1 MHTQE
6 PTLIRRLTRWAL
18 PAFLAVAAL
27 AIPNRAVANPF
38 AATTFSP
45 ASQSVDQGNTF
56 SVNVVM
62 TVPSGGYT
70 ANGIDALGR
79 FDPSM
84 LQVVS
89 VSAAAGSPWT
99 TAISGHTTGFDNTNG
114 TFEFAGQGGNVSGS
128 AVTVATVTFKAV
140 GAGSSALTFANV
152 NEYIVGYGP
161 YGVNGSAGAGSVTV
175 NAAMQLL
182 FSDPLTGPSSPNL
195 APIPSGKYGYTASGL
210 ARTQSGNATDR
221 PMVTTG
227 QSAYLTLTN
236 FVAEITVTLPS
247 SDLLFFGLG
256 QGNPDSGYDNEPS
269 NAFYFRVH
277 NNFQGYSG
285 IQADVRTTSADPSS
299 GYQAINQ
306 IGTYSSGSTITLRIV
321 RLGDSLTMSIVGGG
335 SVTYNLSA
343 YPGLGLT
350 SSNTCVFFGNT
361 NVGSVFSNLKIYPM
375 PAPVVTSDT
384 VSGGYGSSF
393 SYTISASNSPT
404 SYAASGLP
412 AGLSLSGNTISGTL
426 PISVGALTIGLSA
439 TNDGGTGTGTLT
451 INVVDTTPPV
461 ITAPS
466 TVTAEATSAAGA
478 AVTFTATAND
488 AISSTVPV
496 VATPASG
503 STFPL
508 GISSVSL
515 SATDA
520 AGNTATQTL
529 LVSVVDTTPPTLT
542 VPANLSAEATS
553 ASGAVVTFSATATD
567 LVTASPVIA
576 YSVAP
581 GSTFPLGVT
590 TVNVTATDAAG
601 NVAKGSFTVTVV
613 DTTPPTVTA
622 SLTPLRAG
630 GDDESAQLFKV
641 AFSATDLFGIKGS
654 AQATLNGVAVTNG
667 QIVKLKLTR
676 SGAQRVDSD
685 DHVLHIR
692 ATSFLLTVTA
702 TDTNGNVG
710 TATAVP
716 VFVKHGQDDEGKD
729 GGKSGQS
736 GDDKKAHDSGH
747 DGKDS

>member
-1 MHTQE
+1 MHTHH
-6 PTLIRRLTRWAL
+6 PSLSRRIARWVLPVVLT
-18 PAFLAVAAL
+18 VAAFAVPTRAL
-27 AIPNRAVANPF
+27 AASF
-38 AATTFSP
+38 AATTWSP
-45 ASQSVDQGNTF
+45 GTQAVDQGNTF
-56 SVNVVM
+56 SVNIVM
-62 TVPSGGYT
+62 TVPAGGYN
-70 ANGIDALGR
+70 AYGIDAYGR
-79 FDPSM
+79 FDPTQ

-89 VSAAAGSPWT
+89 ITDGTGTPWT
-99 TAISGHTTGFDNTNG
+99 NPISGHTTGFDNTAG
-114 TFEFAGQGGNVSGS
+114 TLEYAAQGGTVSGTT
-128 AVTVATVTFKAV
+128 VTAATVVFKAV
-140 GAGSSALTFANV
+140 GSGSASITFANV
-152 NEYIVGYGP
+152 NEYIAAYGP
-161 YGVNGSAGAGSVTV
+161 YGVNGSATGASVTITPG
-175 NAAMQLL
+175 AQLF

-210 ARTQSGNATDR
+210 ERTQSDNATDR
-221 PMVTTG
+221 PMVTTA

-236 FVAEITVTLPS
+236 FVAEVTVTLPS

-256 QGNPDSGYDNEPS
+256 QGNADAGYDNEPS

-306 IGTYSSGSTITLRIV
+306 IGTYSSGSTITLRIA

-350 SSNTCVFFGNT
+350 ASNTRVFFGNT
-361 NVGSVFSNLKIYPM
+361 NVGSVFSDLKIYPM

-393 SYTISASNSPT
+393 SYTISATNSPT
-404 SYAASGLP
+404 SYAATGLP
-412 AGLSLSGNTISGTL
+412 AGLTLSGNTISGTL
-426 PISVGALTIGLSA
+426 PNSVGALTIGLSA

-451 INVVDTTPPV
+451 INVVDNIPPV

-466 TVTAEATSAAGA
+466 TVTAEATSASGA

-488 AISSTVPV
+488 SISGTVPV

-520 AGNTATQTL
+520 AGNIATQTL

-542 VPANLSAEATS
+542 VPANITAEATS
-553 ASGAVVTFSATATD
+553 ASGAVVSFSATATD
-567 LVTASPVIA
+567 LVTASPAIT

-581 GSTFPLGVT
+581 GSTFPLGAT

-613 DTTPPTVTA
+613 DTTPPAVTA

-667 QIVKLKLTR
+667 QIVKLQLTR
-676 SGAQRVDSD
+676 SGAQRVESD
-685 DHVLHIR
+685 DRVLHIR

-702 TDTNGNVG
+702 TDANGNVG

-716 VFVKHGQDDEGKD
+716 VFVKHGKDSEGKD
-729 GGKSGQS
+729 GRKPGKN
-736 GDDKKAHDSGH
+736 GDSKKSN